1 MKKILLFTFIILLAL
16 SIGTVSAEENDNN
29 TLTSDVI
36 NPSDV
41 ISENIQNN
49 DNIILYSGNNGSN
62 SQKTMTELQNTIRN
76 NNTILFLEDDYQCY
90 QQDTDLERWW
100 NLKDGIIVDKSIT
113 IDGQGHK
120 IDANHQMR
128 IFQVTNNATVT
139 FKNITFLNGWSDDYN
154 LYASE
159 TLYRVDKAGGAV
171 CNNGAK
177 NITIIDCTFN
187 GNTASFGGAINGD
200 CNAINCTFINNTA
213 NMFGGAIYINGG
225 ISGNLSGTFIN
236 NTANMV
242 GGAIYINGGISGN
255 LNGTF
260 INNTAEYG
268 VAIYTGSVSGNLS
281 GTFINNTAFISGVS
295 GNLNGIFI
303 NAKYVTKYY
312 GGSEKFVVNIT
323 DDKGSPIINKSVKI
337 TINGITYNKT
347 TDSKGIASLNIKLSS
362 GTYGVTT
369 CVDNITLKSSV
380 TVLSTVIGKD
390 ITKYYKNATQY
401 SVQLYDT
408 NGKAVGAGEFAT
420 FNVNGVFYKR
430 VTDKNGIATLNINLP
445 PSNYVITADYKGCE
459 ISNNIKV
466 LSVLLANDITMEYM
480 DGTQF
485 KVNLV
490 DGQGKLYKEQ
500 FVRFNINGRF
510 YDRLID
516 NNRVAALNIR
526 LIPGEYIITSSF
538 NGCNIANKITITS

>member
-1 MKKILLFTFIILLAL
+1 MLKKRYLFLIIIICLFTI
-16 SIGTVSAEENDNN
+16 STVSAEDNA
-29 TLTSDVI
+29 TRDI
-36 NPSDV
+36 
-41 ISENIQNN
+41 ISE
-49 DNIILYSGNNGSN
+49 GNNVN
-62 SQKTMTELQNTIRN
+62 SLEANSVN
-76 NNTILFLEDDYQCY
+76 NNMNSIVKNANDTLKEVNDELLTVGHNWYVNESKNSSGDGKSETTAFKSLNEAINNASDNDTI
-90 QQDTDLERWW
+90 
-100 NLKDGIIVDKSIT
+100 IIASGEYK
-113 IDGQGHK
+113 G
-120 IDANHQMR
+120 
-128 IFQVTNNATVT
+128 TNNINLMINKNLNFMKLGDGEVIFNAEGLSRIWTVT
-139 FKNITFLNGWSDDYN
+139 ATSINITGLIFKNGKANG
-154 LYASE
+154 
-159 TLYRVDKAGGAV
+159 V
-171 CNNGAK
+171 
-177 NITIIDCTFN
+177 
-187 GNTASFGGAINGD
+187 SFKEELGGAIYFKNKFTNSNI
-200 CNAINCTFINNTA
+200 NAIFINNTA
-213 NMFGGAIYINGG
+213 TYGGGAISIFGG
-225 ISGNLSGTFIN
+225 FSGNLSGTFVN
-236 NTANMV
+236 NTAGY
-242 GGAIYINGGISGN
+242 GGAISIWGD
-255 LNGTF
+255 
-260 INNTAEYG
+260 
-268 VAIYTGSVSGNLS
+268 VSGNLS
-281 GTFINNTAFISGVS
+281 GTYINNTATYSGAIYISGVS
-295 GNLNGIFI
+295 GNLNGTFI

-369 CVDNITLKSSV
+369 CVDNITLKSRV

-408 NGKAVGAGEFAT
+408 NGKAVGAGEFVT

-445 PSNYVITADYKGCE
+445 PSNYVITADYKGCK

-466 LSVLLANDITMEYM
+466 LPVLLANDITMKYM

>member
-1 MKKILLFTFIILLAL
+1 MQKKTII
-16 SIGTVSAEENDNN
+16 IR
-29 TLTSDVI
+29 SDVI

-49 DNIILYSGNNGSN
+49 DNIILYSGNNASN

-139 FKNITFLNGWSDDYN
+139 FKNITFLNGWIDDYN
-154 LYASE
+154 LYAGE
-159 TLYRVDKAGGAV
+159 TLYRVNKAGGAV
-171 CNNGAK
+171 CHNGAK

-213 NMFGGAIYINGG
+213 NMLGGAIYINGG
-225 ISGNLSGTFIN
+225 C
-236 NTANMV
+236 A
-242 GGAIYINGGISGN
+242 GN

-268 VAIYTGSVSGNLS
+268 GAIYTGSVSGNLS

-369 CVDNITLKSSV
+369 CVDNITLKSRV
-380 TVLSTVIGKD
+380 TVLSNVIGKD

-408 NGKAVGAGEFAT
+408 NGKAVVAGEFVT

-445 PSNYVITADYKGCE
+445 PSNYVITADYKGCK

-466 LSVLLANDITMEYM
+466 LPVLLANDITMKYM

-510 YDRLID
+510 YDKLID

-526 LIPGEYIITSSF
+526 LPAGEYIITSSF